1 MKGLW
6 LKVWLF
12 LKTQWLA
19 AVLTFALA
27 LSALFIFKQTGI
39 AVGMG
44 IASLTM
50 TFVMLATVTAD
61 QGNHGISF
69 L

>member
-27 LSALFIFKQTGI
+27 LGALFIFKQTGI

-50 TFVMLATVTAD
+50 TFVVLATVTAD